1 MYRIMKS
8 VKPPKATIGGRCKSL
23 AYRSASLRCPAPF
36 LSVLRSIANIWRNIY
51 LDRGESDA
59 NEFAQKLSEQ
69 ALNLYTGS
77 DVSQQTQTHEILA
90 TVIAKIEAGEKGYR
104 ANSATQLKRDIL
116 AMKELL

>member
-1 MYRIMKS
+1 MEPIKA
-8 VKPPKATIGGRCKSL
+8 PKETIGGRCRSVG
-23 AYRSASLRCPAPF
+23 YRSASLRCPAPF
-36 LSVLRSIANIWRNIY
+36 LEALKSIANIWRNIY

-59 NEFAQKLSEQ
+59 NEFAQKLSDK
-69 ALNLYTGS
+69 ALNLYTGKEDQHES
-77 DVSQQTQTHEILA
+77 QTHEILA